1 MTSINPQADQADV
14 ESHNPRS
21 GLETRMSIF
30 KSQSTPR
37 ELAEVLF
44 MWALYSED
52 IPERVKTLAEEFQ
65 ASFPV
70 EHSTLYREYVY
81 FRMFITDWV
90 LDSGKDQKGREQVR
104 ENFFLLLVLMAKKQP
119 NSAEVL
125 KEIKERLE
133 AYTAAANTDHHL
145 GASFMAATT
154 FCELC
159 GDRGPTKDISLIS
172 SMVLEFSAIM
182 KTVDSTLRKVRIA

>member
-1 MTSINPQADQADV
+1 
-14 ESHNPRS
+14 
-21 GLETRMSIF
+21 MSIF
-30 KSQSTPR
+30 KPKSTPR

-44 MWALYSED
+44 MWALYSEG

-70 EHSTLYREYVY
+70 DYSVLFREYVY
-81 FRMFITDWV
+81 FRMFVTDWV
-90 LDSGKDQKGREQVR
+90 LDSGKDQKGREHVR
-104 ENFFLLLVLMAKKQP
+104 ENFFLLLVLMTKKQP

-145 GASFMAATT
+145 GVSFMAATN
-154 FCELC
+154 FWELC
-159 GDRGPTKDISLIS
+159 GDRGPTKDISFIT
-172 SMVLEFSAIM
+172 SMVLEFTALM